1 MNKSELIESIA
12 TKSGVTRAAAATM
25 LDAALGTITEALV
38 AGDAVAIL
46 GFGNFKV
53 SARAA
58 RTGKNPATG
67 AALEIPASNVPKFTP
82 GKALKDAVNNSK

>member
-12 TKSGVTRAAAATM
+12 TKSGVTRAVAATM
-25 LDAALGTITEALV
+25 LDATLGTITEALV

-67 AALEIPASNVPKFTP
+67 EALEIPATNVPKFTP
-82 GKALKDAVNNSK
+82 GKALKDAVNSK